1 MENETKDL
9 SEEEK
14 RFLFTSMFKKI
25 DKNIEAKE
33 NCSVVET
40 KNATSCESVKEQEV
54 TQNTYTVG

>member
-33 NCSVVET
+33 NCSAVET
-40 KNATSCESVKEQEV
+40 KNATSCESVKEV
-54 TQNTYTVG
+54 TQNTSTVGL